1 MILKL
6 LDVSNILY
14 IGNSS
19 KYKISRGIREVDGA
33 IEANVAQAGAIR
45 YLISFIQKIRE
56 PDCVIVPVMDR
67 EPLVKREEYG
77 KVFGDTY
84 GYKAGRPRVLPNDV
98 TKQQMDTIKWYAEKL
113 LEDCDF
119 EVVYADGYEADDIIY
134 TLWKDNVEYF
144 DKVEIYTSD
153 ADLSFMVGPNTEI
166 MPNSKNGKHIT
177 IANYEYT
184 VKKNQYTKYNG
195 INFYKLFSSG
205 LADKSDNID
214 GVGDHWN
221 LFFQEVMRTPQD
233 WTMLHDLDVCR
244 AKLATMKVLHPDEIN
259 ANRLVETFN
268 LLVPYYVEDIESTI
282 SKDNVNWNRFED
294 YYLNHFNSNS
304 TYQSEISEDL
314 LEEFVDS
321 FNS

>member
-19 KYKISRGIREVDGA
+19 RYKISRGVREVDGA

-45 YLISFIQKIRE
+45 YLISFIQNIRE
-56 PDCVIVPVMDR
+56 PDSIIVPVVDR
-67 EPLVKREEYG
+67 APIIKREEYG
-77 KVFGDTY
+77 KVFGDPH
-84 GYKAGRPRVLPNDV
+84 GYKAGRPNTLPNGI
-98 TKQQMDTIKWYAEKL
+98 TKHQMNTMKQYAEKL

-119 EVVYADGYEADDIIY
+119 DVMYADGYEADDVIY

-144 DKVEIYTSD
+144 DKVEIYTAD

-166 MPNSKNGKHIT
+166 LPTSKNGKYIT
-177 IANYEYT
+177 VDNYEYT
-184 VKKNQYTKYNG
+184 VRRNEYTKYNG
-195 INFYKLFSSG
+195 INFYKLFTDG
-205 LADKSDNID
+205 LADRSDNIE

-233 WTMLHDLDVCR
+233 WIILHDLDKCR
-244 AKLATMKVLHPDEIN
+244 EKLTTMRVLHPNERN
-259 ANRLVETFN
+259 ADRLVETFN
-268 LLVPYYVEDIESTI
+268 LLVPYYVEDIESSI

-304 TYQSEISEDL
+304 TYQSEYSEDL
-314 LEEFVDS
+314 LEDFIYS
-321 FNS
+321 FND